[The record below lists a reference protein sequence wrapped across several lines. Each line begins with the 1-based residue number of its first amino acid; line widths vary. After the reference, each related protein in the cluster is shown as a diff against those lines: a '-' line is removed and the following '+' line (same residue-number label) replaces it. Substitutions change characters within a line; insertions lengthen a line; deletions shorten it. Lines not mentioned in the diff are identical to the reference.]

1 MLTKLL
7 ISARLVLSTPA
18 MAQEPDM
25 QGVVDTA
32 IPLCIENALQY
43 NRGNKTWLRDHMD
56 RAGTS
61 PEVRRWLSGVCI
73 AYFKG
78 VMAGMKATPKS

>member
-1 MLTKLL
+1 
-7 ISARLVLSTPA
+7 
-18 MAQEPDM
+18 
-25 QGVVDTA
+25 
-32 IPLCIENALQY
+32 
-43 NRGNKTWLRDHMD
+43 MD

>member
-7 ISARLVLSTPA
+7 ISAMLVLSTPA

-56 RAGTS
+56 RAGIRS
-61 PEVRRWLSGVCI
+61 LHRLFQGCHGRNESH
-73 AYFKG
+73 
-78 VMAGMKATPKS
+78 S